1 MTTEEKTRL
10 VKLGSI
16 QPGETLAEEIEF
28 RGISVK
34 ELSAQS
40 GLSEHLVDEIIGGE
54 KPITATVARALAESL
69 EIPQEFWT
77 KLQDKYDHLTISRNR
92 STASVLRDPGSE
104 WGE

>member
-1 MTTEEKTRL
+1 MTTEEKL
-10 VKLGSI
+10 VWSNLAI
-16 QPGETLAEEIEF
+16 HPGETLAEEIEF
-28 RGISVK
+28 RGISVE

-54 KPITATVARALAESL
+54 KPITVTVARALAESL

-77 KLQDKYDHLTISRNR
+77 NLQDKYDLTLSRNR